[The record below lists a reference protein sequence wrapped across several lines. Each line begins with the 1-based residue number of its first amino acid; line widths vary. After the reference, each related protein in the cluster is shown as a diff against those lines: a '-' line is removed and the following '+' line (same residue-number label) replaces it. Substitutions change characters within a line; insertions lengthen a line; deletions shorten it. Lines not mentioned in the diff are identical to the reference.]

1 MTQWTVFDTYM
12 EEYENIRRREEEEN
26 AKNKNREK
34 KPTQVV

>member
-1 MTQWTVFDTYM
+1 M